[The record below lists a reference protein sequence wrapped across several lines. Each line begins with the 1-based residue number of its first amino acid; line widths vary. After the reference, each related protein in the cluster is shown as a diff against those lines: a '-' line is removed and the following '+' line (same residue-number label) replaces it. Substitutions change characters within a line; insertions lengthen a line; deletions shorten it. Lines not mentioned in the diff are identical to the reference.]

1 MSRQNIA
8 IKRIYEEPEPDDGV
22 RVLVDRLWPRGIK
35 KENASIDFWLK
46 EVAPA
51 INCASGSNMSQK
63 NFQSFAST
71 TRQSYTHQRGRQRW
85 KSCTNLLVKDRSP
98 WSLQPE
104 TVNIIML
111 LFCGM
116 Y

>member
-46 EVAPA
+46 EVAPSDQLRKWFQHEPEKFPEFRQHYEA
-51 INCASGSNMSQK
+51 ELHTREAGSAGKAAPTCWSRTAHPGLCSQ
-63 NFQSFAST
+63 
-71 TRQSYTHQRGRQRW
+71 RQ
-85 KSCTNLLVKDRSP
+85 
-98 WSLQPE
+98 
-104 TVNIIML
+104 
-111 LFCGM
+111 
-116 Y
+116 